1 MRVRYTSSESKDPLK
16 DRGVKIP
23 YAPAKRVFP
32 KWRWYLVVLIVS
44 SPLWFFLAKVG
55 VEFIWA
61 TSPGIVY
68 MDKTPINS
76 PMSGVIY
83 KVYLREGQKILSGDL
98 IAKIGDPLL
107 DVKRKPLLAERD
119 GLLKYPSVGLA
130 SAPMR
135 QALTLSQK
143 LLTQEKAYLSQIQR
157 LFDQG
162 AATLA
167 DLNEA
172 RGRVSRAESDLLR
185 ARADLALAQVP
196 SVEYRSQMIRLSQI
210 EGELAAMDRLM
221 EDIDLASPLSGVV
234 LELFVVENQP
244 LAQGAPMAVVADPH
258 TASIVTFLDPGD
270 LGMVEGGDSIKV
282 RFPGGITID
291 AYMDGRPSLAQP
303 TPSSL
308 STPLTDIRQSV
319 RLKLRTAAPIPDL
332 FLVEG
337 LPVTV
342 HWGGRWKWI
351 ERWLP

>member
-1 MRVRYTSSESKDPLK
+1 MRVRYTPPESKDPLQ

-55 VEFIWA
+55 LGVIWA

-98 IAKIGDPLL
+98 IAKIGDPFLEI
-107 DVKRKPLLAERD
+107 KRKPLLAEKEA
-119 GLLKYPSVGLA
+119 LLKNRSVGFVSA
-130 SAPMR
+130 SMR
-135 QALTLSQK
+135 QVVSLSKK
-143 LLTQEKAYLSQIQR
+143 LLIQEREYFSQIKK

-167 DLNEA
+167 DLSEA
-172 RGRVSRAESDLLR
+172 LGRVNRAESDLLR
-185 ARADLALAQVP
+185 AKTDLALAQVP
-196 SVEYRSQMIRLSQI
+196 SAEYRSQMVRLSQI
-210 EGELAAMDRLM
+210 EGELAAIDKLM
-221 EDIDLASPLSGVV
+221 EDVDLASPISGVV

-244 LAQGAPMAVVADPH
+244 LAQGAPMAVVADPN

-270 LGMVEGGDSIKV
+270 LGMVEEGDSIKV
-282 RFPGGITID
+282 KFPGGTTMD

-351 ERWLP
+351 ERWVP